1 VQRRAKSHPRHRGPE
16 SVLNVLQRVG
26 DSIGTAVLAVILERA
41 LVGVTRPAEAASA
54 CGELLVGGR
63 HHRAGDRA
71 LRRARPRRAHARARG
86 RRPDPGVTEEAI
98 AESVA

>member
-1 VQRRAKSHPRHRGPE
+1 VQRRAKRHPRHRGPE
-16 SVLNVLQRVG
+16 SVRNVLQRVG
-26 DSIGTAVLAVILERA
+26 GSIGTALAVILERA

-54 CGELLVGGR
+54 YGELLVGGR

-71 LRRARPRRAHARARG
+71 LHRARPRRAHARARG